1 MDLRKLDI
9 FSRVARLKSFSRA
22 AEDLHMAQPAV
33 SIAVRKLEESLGV
46 TLLDRSGR
54 EVTLTAEGNA
64 VLARAHVI
72 LQEAEELLRTSD
84 AMGQLLQGQL
94 NIACP
99 SMLATYYLPDVLA
112 AFLGDHPGL
121 KAAVTQAGTNRV
133 EQMLLDDSVEI
144 GVTTISDS
152 AHAQDLELIP
162 LIREEIMICVAD
174 SHPWATRA
182 HIDIPELA
190 DTPMVVYE
198 SGYFI
203 RNTLDELCAAAG
215 VQPSFRVQTNFL
227 PLIIRMVEQ
236 QLGVTVGLK
245 MMVDQEPGVVGIP
258 LAGNTGLD
266 MALAKRRGRTISGAN
281 QAFLDWAAF
290 KL

>member
-9 FSRVARLKSFSRA
+9 FRHVARLQSFSA
-22 AEDLHMAQPAV
+22 AADSLHMAQPAV
-33 SIAVRKLEESLGV
+33 SIAVRKLEESLGI

-54 EVTLTAEGNA
+54 RVTLTAEGTA
-64 VLARAHVI
+64 VLERAEVI
-72 LQEAEELLRTSD
+72 LRETEDLLRTSD
-84 AMGQLLQGQL
+84 AMGQLLQGEL

-121 KAAVTQAGTNRV
+121 SAAVTQAGTARV
-133 EQMLLDDSVEI
+133 EEMLLQDEVEI
-144 GVTTISDS
+144 GVTTVSDAS
-152 AHAQDLELIP
+152 QVQDLELIP
-162 LIREEIMICVAD
+162 MIREEILICVAD
-174 SHPWATRA
+174 VHPWATRE
-182 HIDIPELA
+182 HIDISELA
-190 DTPMVVYE
+190 ETPMVVYE

-203 RNTLDELCAAAG
+203 RNTLDRLCSDAG
-215 VQPSFRVQTNFL
+215 VKPSFRVQTNFL
-227 PLIIRMVEQ
+227 PLIIRMVQQ
-236 QLGVTVGLK
+236 QLGITVGLR
-245 MMVDQEPGVVGIP
+245 MMVEQEPGLVGIP